1 MKNIL
6 IVDDE
11 DDIRQLISDILT
23 DEGYNVS
30 EAYSVDSAVE
40 TANVKRP
47 ELVLLDMCL
56 KNDVDGGMTL
66 LNFFKDRF
74 YDIPVIMIS
83 AHGNIEMAVDA
94 IKKGAYDF
102 IEKPFKT
109 DQLLVV
115 IERAFETYMLRREN
129 QILKQKRD
137 DAEDITLIGKSFY
150 INNLKQIINKI
161 APTNSRVLI
170 TGPAGSGKEIVAR
183 NIHAKSDRKD
193 RPFLI
198 ISSANL
204 TNDNFD
210 EKIYGKDGIVRNS
223 GQGVV
228 LIDEI
233 TDMPMQSQGRLV
245 KFIQDN
251 VADMRIMATS
261 SRNLREAIASG
272 HLREDLYY
280 RLNVVPIETMALKD
294 RRDDID
300 AFCTYFMKKLIGKDI
315 TFTTGAKLIL
325 SSYPWPGNIRELMN
339 TMARIVILHKD
350 EIEDKIDVELLP
362 KEINGQQMLSHPPF
376 DIEALVSLPLKEAK
390 DAFEREY
397 LEAEI
402 ARFEGNISQTAK
414 FIGMDRSALH
424 KKLKQLGVNTE
435 K

>member
-23 DEGYNVS
+23 DEGYSVS

-40 TANVKRP
+40 VANVKIP

-66 LNFFKDRF
+66 LNFFKDHF
-74 YDIPVIMIS
+74 PDMPVIMIS
-83 AHGNIEMAVDA
+83 AHGNIEMAVEA

-129 QILKQKRD
+129 QILKQKKD
-137 DAEDITLIGKSFY
+137 DTEDITLIGKSFY
-150 INNLKQIINKI
+150 MNNLKQIINKI
-161 APTNSRVLI
+161 ASTNSRVLI

-193 RPFLI
+193 RPFLV

-210 EKIYGKDGIVRNS
+210 EKIYGKDGVVRNS
-223 GQGVV
+223 GRGVV
-228 LIDEI
+228 LIDEV
-233 TDMPMQSQGRLV
+233 TDMPMQSQSRLV

-251 VADMRIMATS
+251 IADIRIIATS
-261 SRNLREAIASG
+261 SRNLREAMAAG
-272 HLREDLYY
+272 NLREDLYY
-280 RLNVVPIETMALKD
+280 RLNVVPIETMALRD

-300 AFCTYFMKKLIGKDI
+300 PFCTYFMKKLTGKNI
-315 TFTTGAKLIL
+315 TFTTGAKLVL

-339 TMARIVILHKD
+339 AMARIVILHKD
-350 EIEDKIDVELLP
+350 EIGDEIDIDLLP
-362 KEINGQQMLSHPPF
+362 KEINGQQMSSRQPF

-402 ARFEGNISQTAK
+402 VRFKGNISQTAK